1 MYGASCWLLAALVRW
16 CVLKLSY
23 ILHTHTYTHMNA
35 YRCTPMHAHV
45 HLERNHMRT
54 NTQTGGNIL
63 RYQISSNSFSSHQT
77 APPPAFLRLFSP
89 PQILMFAGRFQQT
102 SHPCRRVKGWPLKAS
117 PLHTKRCCAPLA
129 FKGSL
134 LQG

>member
-1 MYGASCWLLAALVRW
+1 MCGESCWLLAALVRW

-23 ILHTHTYTHMNA
+23 ILHTHIHTHE
-35 YRCTPMHAHV
+35 RISMHAHARTRTPREKSHV
-45 HLERNHMRT
+45 HEHT
-54 NTQTGGNIL
+54 NWWKYSSLSNLIKFLLQP
-63 RYQISSNSFSSHQT
+63 SNS
-77 APPPAFLRLFSP
+77 PPPAFLRLFSP